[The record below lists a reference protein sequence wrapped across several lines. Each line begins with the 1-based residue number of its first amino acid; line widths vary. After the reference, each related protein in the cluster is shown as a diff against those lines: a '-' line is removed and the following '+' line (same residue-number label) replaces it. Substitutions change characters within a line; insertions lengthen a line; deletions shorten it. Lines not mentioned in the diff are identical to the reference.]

1 MKRDTAGAGTRS
13 LPRPS
18 LFLMRLLHAVLLL
31 LTPDVIVVVCGVVR
45 AVLGAGTLQS
55 ALKQ

>member
-1 MKRDTAGAGTRS
+1 
-13 LPRPS
+13 
-18 LFLMRLLHAVLLL
+18 MRLLHAVLLL